1 MKCLTISISFRYESC
16 YRFQI
21 KCTLLEVIV
30 VKKIG
35 AEVVVKVS
43 VDRSVVGCKLVQK
56 LRN

>member
-1 MKCLTISISFRYESC
+1 MNEKVC

-35 AEVVVKVS
+35 AKVVVEVG
-43 VDRSVVGCKLVQK
+43 VDSSVVGCKLVQK
-56 LRN
+56 LGNLCF